1 MFYPGGHGPLW
12 DLSDNAHSIKLI
24 EDTIAAKKPVGAV
37 CHAPIVL
44 KDVKDP
50 EGKYLVDG
58 KAVTGFS
65 NSEEAA
71 MELTDV
77 VPYLVED
84 ELVKKGGKYES
95 ADDFAVKVCSD
106 GLLVTGQNPPSSRPA
121 ADALINL
128 LS

>member
-1 MFYPGGHGPLW
+1 MKTP
-12 DLSDNAHSIKLI
+12 D
-24 EDTIAAKKPVGAV
+24 
-37 CHAPIVL
+37 
-44 KDVKDP
+44 
-50 EGKYLVDG
+50 GKYLVDG

-65 NSEEAA
+65 NSEESA
-71 MELTDV
+71 MELTEV

-95 ADDFAVKVCSD
+95 ADDFAVKVCTD

-121 ADALINL
+121 ADALIKL

>member
-1 MFYPGGHGPLW
+1 M
-12 DLSDNAHSIKLI
+12 
-24 EDTIAAKKPVGAV
+24 
-37 CHAPIVL
+37 L
-44 KDVKDP
+44 KDVKTPD
-50 EGKYLVDG
+50 GKYLVDG
-58 KAVTGFS
+58 KQVTGFS

-95 ADDFAVKVCSD
+95 ADDFAVKVCTD

-121 ADALINL
+121 ADALIKL

>member
-1 MFYPGGHGPLW
+1 
-12 DLSDNAHSIKLI
+12 
-24 EDTIAAKKPVGAV
+24 
-37 CHAPIVL
+37 
-44 KDVKDP
+44 
-50 EGKYLVDG
+50 
-58 KAVTGFS
+58 
-65 NSEEAA
+65 

-95 ADDFAVKVCSD
+95 ADDFAVKVCTD

-121 ADALINL
+121 ADALIKL

>member
-1 MFYPGGHGPLW
+1 M
-12 DLSDNAHSIKLI
+12 
-24 EDTIAAKKPVGAV
+24 
-37 CHAPIVL
+37 L
-44 KDVKDP
+44 KDVQTPD
-50 EGKYLVDG
+50 GKYLVDG
-58 KAVTGFS
+58 KQVTGFS

-95 ADDFAVKVCSD
+95 ADDFAVKVCTD

-121 ADALINL
+121 ADALIKL